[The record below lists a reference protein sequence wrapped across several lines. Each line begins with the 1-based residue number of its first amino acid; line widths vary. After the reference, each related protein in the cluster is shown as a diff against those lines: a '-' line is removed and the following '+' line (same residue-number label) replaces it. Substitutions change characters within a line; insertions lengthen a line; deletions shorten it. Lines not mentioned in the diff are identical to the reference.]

1 MLYNRLRYIFNIN
14 FKLFFLAD
22 ADLVTSYFIKFLHIN
37 GGIIYRDSRSST
49 LIALVTLNYTAHR
62 ALLNIKDSLYLEFF

>member
-14 FKLFFLAD
+14 FKLFLAD
-22 ADLVTSYFIKFLHIN
+22 ADLVTSYFIKFLNIN

-62 ALLNIKDSLYLEFF
+62 ALLNIKDRLYLEFL